1 MENLSLTC
9 PIYMLAPP
17 WVTGYMAARPDSLF
31 AARYF
36 RFVVCIR
43 QYRRHG

>member
-1 MENLSLTC
+1 MELFGDIFL
-9 PIYMLAPP
+9 P

-36 RFVVCIR
+36 RFVICIR